1 MNVQT
6 PTVILVMV
14 MMVLVMVMVMLMVMV
29 MMMTMT
35 MMITIILCRKF
46 SGGASAPTDF
56 ASLFYNLLS
65 CPSHGD

>member
-6 PTVILVMV
+6 STVILVMMM
-14 MMVLVMVMVMLMVMV
+14 MMVLVLVLVMV

-56 ASLFYNLLS
+56 ARLFYNLLS